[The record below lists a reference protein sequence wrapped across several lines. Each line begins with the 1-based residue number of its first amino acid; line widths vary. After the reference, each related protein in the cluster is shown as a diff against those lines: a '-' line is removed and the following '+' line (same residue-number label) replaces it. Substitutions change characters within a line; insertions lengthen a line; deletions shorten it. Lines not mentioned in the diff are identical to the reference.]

1 MSSFIELKNVK
12 KTYIIGEQKFNALDG
27 VDLTIDAGKLVVIL
41 GPSGA
46 GKSTLLNLLGGMD
59 KPTSGNIIYK
69 DEIICGECGQA
80 IKIELDGNIIPIK
93 PLTWVNISAE
103 IGGDELVS
111 ENE

>member
-1 MSSFIELKNVK
+1 MK
-12 KTYIIGEQKFNALDG
+12 KYFEHPTQVLFYDDDEWIGGIA
-27 VDLTIDAGKLVVIL
+27 
-41 GPSGA
+41 
-46 GKSTLLNLLGGMD
+46 
-59 KPTSGNIIYK
+59 YK